1 MKKKRI
7 LIPLAIVIG
16 LQVGLW
22 IAGEKDGP
30 LSSVPRMIA
39 MDIEEARQHYET
51 RGGRPPE
58 NAAPET
64 LVLCP
69 DLDQALGPEGLARLQ
84 AMMQPLGKSVI
95 LEVDAPGDW
104 IADNITKPG
113 FTKLCAE
120 IAWQTPI
127 VAQVEVVYWNGPLG
141 AGGAGHRTWFL
152 FGFWV
157 PSGANSAWVS

>member
-16 LQVGLW
+16 LQLGLW
-22 IAGEKDGP
+22 ITVGKDGP
-30 LSSVPRMIA
+30 LSSVPKMIA
-39 MDIEEARQHYET
+39 MDIEDARQHYET
-51 RGGRPPE
+51 RGNQQHE

-69 DLDQALGPEGLARLQ
+69 DLDQALGSEGVARLQ
-84 AMMQPLGKSVI
+84 GMMQPLGKSVI
-95 LEVDAPGDW
+95 REVDAPSDW
-104 IADNITKPG
+104 IADNTTKPG
-113 FTKLCAE
+113 FSKLCAE

-127 VAQVEVVYWNGPLG
+127 VAQVAVVYWNGPLD
-141 AGGAGHRTWFL
+141 AGGEGHRAWFL